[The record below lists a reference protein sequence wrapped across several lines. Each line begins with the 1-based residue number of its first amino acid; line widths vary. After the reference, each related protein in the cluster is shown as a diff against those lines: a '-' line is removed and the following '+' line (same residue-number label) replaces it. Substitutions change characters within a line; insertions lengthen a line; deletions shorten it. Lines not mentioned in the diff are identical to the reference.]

1 MKNVKSL
8 KDLKNELGFY
18 YEVKTID
25 KVSEGKKDL
34 FSLLQSTI
42 LLNHKEKLE
51 FLYDLL
57 TGKIKE
63 EGLTVRVSE
72 CLDKNNAVMYEC
84 NNVIYDQKI
93 RSKDRVLGSFKFL
106 NEESLITFIIDRLHP
121 ILHNFIEDSKNS
133 LNYSLIGAKL
143 LKKMILKTNENAR
156 KLNYIIDF
164 FNDMSEN
171 KIRDI
176 VNIKIEKLPEDKLIQ
191 ISEKHDELVK
201 SIYEG
206 KEFKL
211 ISLFFVFPKTGV
223 VEQFWYIHCIEFNK
237 DNDSLKYVFSKTD
250 GMYEE
255 YKVIDRDNI
264 YGFEQKQIKIY
275 LSEKEAI
282 KSSNEEQLKI

>member
-143 LKKMILKTNENAR
+143 FKKMILKTSENAR

>member
-63 EGLTVRVSE
+63 EGITVRVNE

-106 NEESLITFIIDRLHP
+106 TEKALITFIIDRLHP

-156 KLNYIIDF
+156 KLNYIIGF

-201 SIYEG
+201 IIYEG

-223 VEQFWYIHCIEFNK
+223 VEQFWYIHCIELNK
-237 DNDSLKYVFSKTD
+237 DNNSLKYVFSKTD

>member
-106 NEESLITFIIDRLHP
+106 TEKALITFIIDRLHP

-143 LKKMILKTNENAR
+143 FKKMILKTNENAR

-223 VEQFWYIHCIEFNK
+223 VEQFWYIHCIELNK
-237 DNDSLKYVFSKTD
+237 DNNSLKYVFSKTD

>member
-143 LKKMILKTNENAR
+143 FKKMILKTNENAR

-171 KIRDI
+171 KIRNI

>member
-8 KDLKNELGFY
+8 KDLKDELGSY
-18 YEVKTID
+18 YEVKTVD
-25 KVSEGKKDL
+25 KDLGCKKDL
-34 FSLLQSTI
+34 FSLLQSVE
-42 LLNHKEKLE
+42 LLSHNEKLD

-57 TGKIKE
+57 TGKIKKD
-63 EGLTVRVSE
+63 GLTINMNE

-106 NEESLITFIIDRLHP
+106 NEESLITFITDKLHP
-121 ILHNFIEDSKNS
+121 ILHNFIENSKNS
-133 LNYSLIGAKL
+133 LNYSLIESKL
-143 LKKMILKTNENAR
+143 LKKIILKTNEEAR
-156 KLNYIIDF
+156 KLNYIIKF
-164 FNDMSEN
+164 FNGMSEN

-191 ISEKHDELVK
+191 ISEKHDEFVK

-211 ISLFFVFPKTGV
+211 ISLFFVFPETGV
-223 VEQFWYIHCIEFNK
+223 VERFWYIHCIELNK
-237 DNDSLKYVFSKTD
+237 DNESLKYVFGKTD

-255 YKVIDRDNI
+255 YKIIDNDI
-264 YGFEQKQIKIY
+264 YGFEQKQIGIY

-282 KSSNEEQLKI
+282 KYSNEEQCI

>member
-93 RSKDRVLGSFKFL
+93 RSKDRALGSFKFL

-143 LKKMILKTNENAR
+143 FKKMILKTNENAR

>member
-18 YEVKTID
+18 YEVKTIN

-143 LKKMILKTNENAR
+143 FKKMILKTNENAR

-176 VNIKIEKLPEDKLIQ
+176 VNIKIEKLSEDKLIQ

>member
-1 MKNVKSL
+1 MKNIKSL

-143 LKKMILKTNENAR
+143 FKKMILKTNENAR

>member
-1 MKNVKSL
+1 MKNVKRL

-18 YEVKTID
+18 YEVKTIN

-143 LKKMILKTNENAR
+143 FKKMILKTNENAR

-176 VNIKIEKLPEDKLIQ
+176 VNIKIEKLSEDKLIQ

>member
-34 FSLLQSTI
+34 FSLLQSVE
-42 LLNHKEKLE
+42 LLSHKEKSD

-57 TGKIKE
+57 TGKIKQD
-63 EGLTVRVSE
+63 GLTISMNE

-84 NNVIYDQKI
+84 NNVIYNQKI

-106 NEESLITFIIDRLHP
+106 NEESLITFITDKLHL
-121 ILHNFIEDSKNS
+121 ILHNFIENSKNS
-133 LNYSLIGAKL
+133 LNYSLIESKL
-143 LKKMILKTNENAR
+143 LKKIILKTNEEAR
-156 KLNYIIDF
+156 KLNYIIKF
-164 FNDMSEN
+164 FNGMSEN

-191 ISEKHDELVK
+191 ISEKHNEFVK

-211 ISLFFVFPKTGV
+211 ISLFFVFPETGV
-223 VEQFWYIHCIEFNK
+223 VERFWYIHCIELNK
-237 DNDSLKYVFSKTD
+237 DNESLKYVFGKTD

-255 YKVIDRDNI
+255 YKIIDNDI
-264 YGFEQKQIKIY
+264 YGFEQKQIGIY

-282 KSSNEEQLKI
+282 KYSNEEQCI

>member
-63 EGLTVRVSE
+63 EGLTVRVNE

-106 NEESLITFIIDRLHP
+106 TEKALITFIIDRLHP

-143 LKKMILKTNENAR
+143 FKKMILKTNENAR

-223 VEQFWYIHCIEFNK
+223 VERFWYIHCIELNK
-237 DNDSLKYVFSKTD
+237 DNNSLKYVFSKTD

-275 LSEKEAI
+275 LSEKEEI

>member
-34 FSLLQSTI
+34 FSLLQSVE
-42 LLNHKEKLE
+42 LLSHNEKLD

-57 TGKIKE
+57 TGKIKKD
-63 EGLTVRVSE
+63 GLTINMNE

-106 NEESLITFIIDRLHP
+106 NEESLITFITDKLHP
-121 ILHNFIEDSKNS
+121 ILHNFIENSKNS
-133 LNYSLIGAKL
+133 LNYSLIESKL
-143 LKKMILKTNENAR
+143 LKKIILKTNEEAR
-156 KLNYIIDF
+156 KLNYIIKF
-164 FNDMSEN
+164 FNGMSEN

-191 ISEKHDELVK
+191 ISEKHDEFVK

-206 KEFKL
+206 KECKL
-211 ISLFFVFPKTGV
+211 ISLFFVFPETGV
-223 VEQFWYIHCIEFNK
+223 VERFWYIHCIELNK
-237 DNDSLKYVFSKTD
+237 DNESLKYVFGKTD

-255 YKVIDRDNI
+255 YKIIDNDI
-264 YGFEQKQIKIY
+264 YGFEQKQIGIY

-282 KSSNEEQLKI
+282 KYSNEEQCI

>member
-143 LKKMILKTNENAR
+143 FKKMILNTSEYAR
-156 KLNYIIDF
+156 KLNFIIDF

>member
-143 LKKMILKTNENAR
+143 FKKMILKTNENAR

-164 FNDMSEN
+164 FNDISEN

>member
-8 KDLKNELGFY
+8 KDLKDELGSY
-18 YEVKTID
+18 YEVKTVD
-25 KVSEGKKDL
+25 KDLGCKKDL
-34 FSLLQSTI
+34 FSLLQSVE
-42 LLNHKEKLE
+42 LLSHNEKLD

-57 TGKIKE
+57 TGKIKKD
-63 EGLTVRVSE
+63 GLTINMNE

-106 NEESLITFIIDRLHP
+106 NEESLITFITDKLHP
-121 ILHNFIEDSKNS
+121 ILHNFIENSKNS
-133 LNYSLIGAKL
+133 LNYSLIESKL
-143 LKKMILKTNENAR
+143 LKKIILKTNEEAR
-156 KLNYIIDF
+156 KLNYIIKF
-164 FNDMSEN
+164 FNGMSEN

-191 ISEKHDELVK
+191 ISEKHDEFVK

-211 ISLFFVFPKTGV
+211 ISLFFVFPETGV
-223 VEQFWYIHCIEFNK
+223 VERFWYIHCIELNK
-237 DNDSLKYVFSKTD
+237 DNESLKYVFGKTD

-255 YKVIDRDNI
+255 YKIIDNDI
-264 YGFEQKQIKIY
+264 YGFEQKQIGIY

-282 KSSNEEQLKI
+282 SNKKL

>member
-143 LKKMILKTNENAR
+143 FKKMILKTNENAR

-211 ISLFFVFPKTGV
+211 ISLFFVSPKTGV

>member
-34 FSLLQSTI
+34 FSLLQSVE
-42 LLNHKEKLE
+42 LLSHKEKSD

-57 TGKIKE
+57 TGKIKQY
-63 EGLTVRVSE
+63 GLTISMNE

-106 NEESLITFIIDRLHP
+106 NEESLITFITDKLHP
-121 ILHNFIEDSKNS
+121 ILHNFIENSKNS
-133 LNYSLIGAKL
+133 LNYSLIESKL
-143 LKKMILKTNENAR
+143 LKKIILKTNEEAR
-156 KLNYIIDF
+156 KLNYIIKF
-164 FNDMSEN
+164 FNGMSEN

-191 ISEKHDELVK
+191 ISEKHDEFVK

-211 ISLFFVFPKTGV
+211 ISLFFVFPETGV
-223 VEQFWYIHCIEFNK
+223 VERFWYIHCIELNK
-237 DNDSLKYVFSKTD
+237 DNESLKYVFGKTD

-255 YKVIDRDNI
+255 YKIIDNDI
-264 YGFEQKQIKIY
+264 YGFEQKQIGIY

-282 KSSNEEQLKI
+282 SNKKL

>member
-51 FLYDLL
+51 CLYDLL

-63 EGLTVRVSE
+63 EGLTIRVSE

-106 NEESLITFIIDRLHP
+106 TEKALITFIIDRLHP

-143 LKKMILKTNENAR
+143 FKKMILKTNENAR

-171 KIRDI
+171 KIRGI
-176 VNIKIEKLPEDKLIQ
+176 VNIKIERLQEDKLIQ
-191 ISEKHDELVK
+191 ISEKHTEFVK

-223 VEQFWYIHCIEFNK
+223 VERFWHIHCIELNK
-237 DNDSLKYVFSKTD
+237 DNDSLKYVFGQTD

-255 YKVIDRDNI
+255 YKIIDNDI
-264 YGFEQKQIKIY
+264 YGFEQKQIGIY

-282 KSSNEEQLKI
+282 KHSDEAQCI